1 MIKWFFRRKTKA
13 KARPVELNKIDPHA
27 WATKMEIRRR
37 LSGKSDLKI
46 ETTLKQSS

>member
-1 MIKWFFRRKTKA
+1 MLKWLFRRKSKA
-13 KARPVELNKIDPHA
+13 KVWPVELNKIDCHA

-46 ETTLKQSS
+46 QTNLKPAD